1 MRGRANDPNVQ
12 RAKSS
17 RHARRAHYCSC
28 GKIVRGNGG
37 AASHRAMHDR
47 KGDGYDRATRTGH
60 GWLTMDQHRAKFPE
74 QWLPAAKGGA

>member
-37 AASHRAMHDR
+37 QSAHQAAHDR
-47 KGDGYDRATRTGH
+47 RNETDNFITVDAY
-60 GWLTMDQHRAKFPE
+60 RAKFPE
-74 QWLPAAKGGA
+74 VSG